1 MRCLPLAGE
10 SETVIYR
17 LASSRAPIAFRVMQP
32 WGPNYR
38 DRQATLISEYATALE
53 AFDAIDQLSAEMA
66 QTGAPCDAVELVVVD
81 ATGQGNTGGPTKR
94 CATA

>member
-32 WGPNYR
+32 WGQNR
-38 DRQATLISEYATALE
+38 DRQATMISEYAAGLE
-53 AFDAIDQLSAEMA
+53 AFDAIDQLSAKMA
-66 QTGAPCDAVELVVVD
+66 QTGAPSDAVELVVVD
-81 ATGQGNTGGPTKR
+81 ATGQGHTGGPTKR